1 MRNSLFII
9 GIVALFS
16 AEANSG
22 EIPARI
28 WVDHSLSLKEVF
40 SQEIAAYPQT
50 LVLANTLN
58 DSDIVIQEKHQ
69 GGKYASILLREKTGR
84 RDTIKIVA
92 VDRKTGKTLYS
103 YPQSPRPERN
113 KESAVQMVRE
123 MAVSR

>member
-9 GIVALFS
+9 GIAALFS
-16 AEANSG
+16 AEASSG
-22 EIPARI
+22 KPPVRI
-28 WVDHSLSLKEVF
+28 WLDQSLSIKEVF
-40 SQEIAAYPQT
+40 SQEIAVYPQKLI
-50 LVLANTLN
+50 LVNTLN

-103 YPQSPRPERN
+103 YPQSPRLERN
-113 KESAVQMVRE
+113 KESAVQMIHE
-123 MAVSR
+123 MVISR